1 MKLIFGLFSFLA
13 GSVLMFFGGFFVR
26 DALAGMPPSMDSFS
40 RLQKGSASQLTPSEA
55 FQEQFDFI
63 ENNFGRDLE
72 REDLLNGAL
81 SGVVSSLGDPHTNF
95 LEPEISEQFTTETR
109 GDFVGV
115 GARLSDDPLGAR
127 IFSVFP
133 NGPAKAKGLK
143 AGDLISKVDGRDVAG
158 MDTEK
163 IVTFIRGE
171 EGTAVKLTVIREGA
185 SSPIVFE
192 VMRAKVE
199 IPTVD
204 HKVING
210 KVGYVQV
217 TNFAGPT
224 AEQFGQALVDMKNG
238 GAKGLIIDMRS
249 NPGGLLSS
257 AIDMLSFFVDS
268 KPVVTMKG
276 RGGQSTTATTRYG
289 QVLNWD
295 VPIAILI
302 NEDSASAA
310 EIFAGVMR
318 DYKKGTLVGS
328 HTYGKASVQ
337 DLFPLPDGASAKITI
352 AKYFLPSG
360 EDISRTQDDDGQ
372 YVSGGLRPEIPVE
385 FEFNADT
392 QFGVPG
398 KDTQLD
404 KALQFLSK

>member
-40 RLQKGSASQLTPSEA
+40 RLQKGSTSTLTPSEA

-63 ENNFGRDLE
+63 ESNFGRDLE

-192 VMRAKVE
+192 VKRAKVE

-238 GAKGLIIDMRS
+238 GANGLIIDMRS

>member
-63 ENNFGRDLE
+63 ESNFGRDLE

-192 VMRAKVE
+192 VKRAKVE

-210 KVGYVQV
+210 KVGYLQV